1 MSAPT
6 ATTATSLAV
15 GASPF
20 APRLARIVAAEQ
32 FTPKEK
38 WFRLVFQDGQPL
50 AHPPMSFVQVTV
62 FGIGEAPISVCSSP
76 TREPAFELC
85 VRAVGSVTNAMHRLD
100 VGDTLG
106 IRGPFGNGFDAE
118 AHRGRDFLFVAGGLG
133 LAPARSLIQYVLDRR
148 REFGR
153 VTILVGARTPGDLLF
168 QADLKEWQSRPDVE
182 TLVTVDRPAEGW
194 TGNVGVITTL
204 FRRVKI
210 NPSSTMAVIIGPPI
224 MFKFAVLEAL
234 GAGIPENRCICSL
247 ERRMK
252 CGLGWCG
259 HCQIRNVYVC
269 QEGPVFTYEQ
279 VKKLREGI

>member
-1 MSAPT
+1 MSAAL
-6 ATTATSLAV
+6 ATETSAAV

-32 FTPKEK
+32 FSAKEK
-38 WFRLVFQDGQPL
+38 WFRVVFNDGQPL

-85 VRAVGSVTNAMHRLD
+85 VRNVGSVTNAMHRLD
-100 VGDTLG
+100 VGATLG
-106 IRGPFGNGFDAE
+106 IRGPFGNGFNAE
-118 AHRGRDFLFVAGGLG
+118 AHRGKDFLFVAGGLG
-133 LAPARSLIQYVLDRR
+133 LAPARSLIQYVLDKR

-153 VTILVGARTPGDLLF
+153 VSILLGARTPADLLF
-168 QADLKEWQSRPDVE
+168 KADLKEWQSRPDIE
-182 TLVTVDRPAEGW
+182 TFVTVDRPAGDW

-204 FRRVKI
+204 FPRVRI
-210 NPSSTMAVIIGPPI
+210 NPATTIAVIIGPPI

-234 GAGIPENRCICSL
+234 AHGIPESRCICSL

-269 QEGPVFTYEQ
+269 KEGPVFTYEQ